1 MMKNE
6 EMMGAGNPAIDES
19 MIDSFVQDETVDP
32 NEEKLK
38 EMNKK
43 LPKWSLEP
51 PKGFLK

>member
-1 MMKNE
+1 MNNE
-6 EMMGAGNPAIDES
+6 EVMLNDEVNAD
-19 MIDSFVQDETVDP
+19 MFDAVDQAEELDA

>member
-1 MMKNE
+1 MNNE
-6 EMMGAGNPAIDES
+6 EVMLNDEVNAD
-19 MIDSFVQDETVDP
+19 MFEAVDQAEELDA